1 VTPGLFHIMLDI
13 EELKEEIRKLRPRSK
28 LFRILKKELS
38 ILGYWKNKPRG
49 NPRRG
54 YEVKKEREI
63 VD

>member
-1 VTPGLFHIMLDI
+1 MLDI
-13 EELKEEIRKLRPRSK
+13 EELKEEIRKLKPRTK